1 MGTCVK
7 AQELRD
13 LLSLARKLRDYA
25 TQTGDARYAAL
36 FLATAETLEARAW
49 ALAYGTP
56 PPDLPAPDPPAHI
69 DLTC

>member
-1 MGTCVK
+1 MGTRVK

-25 TQTGDARYAAL
+25 AQTGDANYASL
-36 FLATAETLEARAW
+36 FLATARSLEAHAW
-49 ALAYGTP
+49 AIAYGTP
-56 PPDLPAPDPPAHI
+56 PPDPAAPGPPAHI